1 MSLNTLP
8 TLPSTSDS
16 GMSASKRQEL
26 LNVRLNAVLG
36 RDIANLTLED
46 KLRNALH
53 AARFEETPVE
63 VWRKVL
69 PTIPEGVS
77 TMRANEMFCWARS
90 LILDN
95 ELSSGL
101 SHVEA
106 HRNTVQRLLT
116 KND

>member
-1 MSLNTLP
+1 MKDNTGKMIIRNSPTSSHSDVGVQTTLN
-8 TLPSTSDS
+8 
-16 GMSASKRQEL
+16 
-26 LNVRLNAVLG
+26 RLNYLMG
-36 RDIANLTLED
+36 SNPLSLED
-46 KLRNALH
+46 KIRRAIR
-53 AARFEETPVE
+53 AAKLEETPKA
-63 VWRKVL
+63 VWLKVL

-77 TMRANEMFCWARS
+77 TTRVNEMFCWARS

-101 SHVEA
+101 SHAEA